1 MKRLSL
7 MTALLLVLP
16 LSALGQSFTP
26 NVTLSDNLSL
36 NGTGGSSG
44 IDFDGD
50 GLYDFIGIQMG
61 VNCTLGS
68 TYSYSVRL
76 VDKNG
81 TELAAQTGS
90 EFINTGATFFYVYFD
105 GTTIG
110 KNGVNGP
117 YYLVDV
123 SLTNMHGEGALVA
136 PLAFETQPFLAS
148 QFAGFRGDT
157 IPPNVTVSASPAV
170 LWPVDHKMREIKVNV
185 SATDNVDANPTVV
198 LDSIT
203 SNQNE
208 NMLGDGTTS
217 PDILVHDG
225 RIFLR
230 AERSGTIKGDRVYVI
245 WYSATDSSG
254 NMAKAFATVTVPHD
268 NR

>member
-7 MTALLLVLP
+7 MTALLLVVSSP
-16 LSALGQSFTP
+16 LFGQFTP
-26 NVTLSDNLSL
+26 TVTLSDGLSL
-36 NGTGGSSG
+36 NGTGSSSG

-50 GLYDFIGIQMG
+50 GLYDFLGIAVG
-61 VNCTLGS
+61 VDCAQGS
-68 TYSYSVRL
+68 TYSYSLRL

-81 TELAAQTGS
+81 TELASQTGS
-90 EFINTGATFFYVYFD
+90 EFINTGSTFFYVYFD
-105 GTTIG
+105 ASVIG

-136 PLAFETQPFLAS
+136 PLAFATEPFLAS
-148 QFAGFRGDT
+148 QFVDFRGDT

-170 LWPVDHKMREIKVNV
+170 LWPVDHKMREIKVNA
-185 SATDNVDANPTVV
+185 SATDNMDANPAVT

-203 SNQNE
+203 SNQGE
-208 NMLGDGTTS
+208 DMLGDGSTS
-217 PDILVHDG
+217 SDIMVKNG

-230 AERSGTIKGDRVYVI
+230 AERSGTLKGDRVYVI

-254 NMAKAFATVTVPHD
+254 NSAKGFATVTVPH
-268 NR
+268 NQQ